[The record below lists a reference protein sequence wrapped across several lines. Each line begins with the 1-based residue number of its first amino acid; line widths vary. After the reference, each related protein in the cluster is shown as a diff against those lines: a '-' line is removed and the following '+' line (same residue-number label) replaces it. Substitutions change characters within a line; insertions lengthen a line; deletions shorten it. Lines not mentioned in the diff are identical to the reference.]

1 MLHPTPNYAHV
12 LRLFISLG
20 YGWWIN
26 YPNSAI
32 CVEANDLSER
42 ITSLVNNL
50 RNASCKAEGKK
61 IFY

>member
-20 YGWWIN
+20 YGGWIN